1 MRALLVTASLLV
13 FSVAH
18 AGPPVSDEK
27 SPQTALGL
35 SAGVFAG
42 GAIALVAA
50 RLAEN
55 ESSGLRGT
63 LAVAGLAGI
72 AIGPML
78 GHAYAGDAWNTGLQ
92 IRLGSLAVVGV
103 GAVVVVTSCLF
114 KPSDPPG
121 CGIGGGLAVIG
132 LFGLAVGTVF
142 EIVDAPA
149 AARRANARH
158 LQVIPTVG
166 PGIAGAS
173 IAGQF

>member
-1 MRALLVTASLLV
+1 MS
-13 FSVAH
+13 H
-18 AGPPVSDEK
+18 EK

-114 KPSDPPG
+114 NFKRSDPPG

-142 EIVDAPA
+142 EIVDAPD

-158 LQVIPTVG
+158 LQVVPTVG

-173 IAGQF
+173 FAGQF